1 MKRTKIIIFLIIVLS
16 FAVGFYFYPQMPEKM
31 ASHWNAA
38 GKVDGY
44 MPKFWGLF
52 LMPIISL
59 IMALFFLW
67 IPKIDPM
74 KENIQKFRKYF
85 DDFIIL
91 MMLFLFYIYFLSLF
105 WNLGQRFNMVYMI
118 TPSFAVL
125 FYYIGVMTEKAKRNW
140 FIGIRTPWTLSSEAV
155 WDKTHKIGG
164 KLFKISALLAL
175 AGIFFGRYAI
185 LFVIMPVM
193 LTAIYTFVYSYL
205 EYQRI
210 VKK

>member
-1 MKRTKIIIFLIIVLS
+1 MKRTKIIIFLIIILF
-16 FAVGFYFYPQMPEKM
+16 FAVGFYLYPAMPENM

-38 GKVDGY
+38 GQVDGY
-44 MPKFWGLF
+44 LPKFWGLF

-59 IMALFFLW
+59 IMALLFLW
-67 IPKIDPM
+67 IPEIDPL

-105 WNLGQRFNMVYMI
+105 WNLGQRFNMIYMI

-125 FYYIGVMTEKAKRNW
+125 FYYIGIMVEKAKRNW
-140 FIGIRTPWTLSSEAV
+140 FIGIRTPWTLSSEVV
-155 WDKTHKIGG
+155 WDKTHQIGG
-164 KLFKISALLAL
+164 KLFKISALLVL
-175 AGIFFGRYAI
+175 VGIFFGRYAI
-185 LFVIMPVM
+185 LFIIMPAI
-193 LTAIYTFVYSYL
+193 LTAIYTFIYSYF

-210 VKK
+210 TKK